1 MESEK
6 LCFTTKHCSKS
17 PKTNFYG
24 PNMTQLICG
33 GSHHALSF
41 FLSLSRSV
49 ARNEYLIP
57 AVWHDFFSP
66 ITCHTSSYIYFK
78 MLFFC
83 VWISLS
89 FLIDPSESAAGRQ
102 RSTERPG
109 HQWKPKISRRGLGVV
124 EWQPGDHWLELFL
137 LGKSTIS
144 MGYHGISWLVG
155 GFKHGFYF
163 PLHI

>member
-57 AVWHDFFSP
+57 AVWHEFFSP

-102 RSTERPG
+102 QASQPANKQAGEQARQPASKQASQPASKQG
-109 HQWKPKISRRGLGVV
+109 SQQASKPASQQAS
-124 EWQPGDHWLELFL
+124 E
-137 LGKSTIS
+137 
-144 MGYHGISWLVG
+144 
-155 GFKHGFYF
+155 
-163 PLHI
+163 

>member
-1 MESEK
+1 MAQLPGAEEPLRPGMDGKRKAMLYYKALLQISQNK
-6 LCFTTKHCSKS
+6 FLW
-17 PKTNFYG
+17 
-24 PNMTQLICG
+24 TQHDPIDLWRLTSCTFF
-33 GSHHALSF
+33 LS
-41 FLSLSRSV
+41 LSLSRSV

-66 ITCHTSSYIYFK
+66 ITCHTSSYIYLK

-144 MGYHGISWLVG
+144 MGYHGI
-155 GFKHGFYF
+155 
-163 PLHI
+163 